1 MLQKFKQTLL
11 FSGLLCWLFAP
22 KANAQQLL
30 IEHQLFAPGTYAP
43 GQALEMADMD
53 GDGDLDLFTKDHAS
67 SSALIYLN
75 QQGIMDSLP
84 QVIESDI
91 ILRTYSLT
99 DWNADGLPDLLID
112 NYSAPKIY
120 IRYNLG
126 GLNFGPAQLLLDGSN
141 FIYLYQKDLNNDGFV
156 DLYNLY
162 SSVNNPT
169 LILVF
174 ENNGGLPSATPIQRN
189 WQTGTTVGFG
199 DLDGDGKLE
208 QIISNAIGGFYTEL
222 LILRDTGNYDFVID
236 QTINIVD
243 FSYGLIQVV
252 DLDKDG
258 RSEIIYV
265 SADVSWRII
274 RQTTLGQYV
283 DTPIGISGFA
293 NSPSELFSIYDF
305 DGNGF
310 EDLHIGTDLY
320 LNDQFNFTKI
330 ALQDAPAVSARFG
343 DTNADGILEAW
354 WAGLGIRSKDY
365 LGNGQYSATKV
376 FVQAWTVLGS
386 STAMDVENDGDID
399 FLFISA
405 FEYLV
410 LSRNN
415 NGNYTESVLYGFP
428 IYPNFMIQFDYNGD
442 GFMDFLA
449 GRLIF
454 QNDGQGNFAIPKD
467 ADLNYILL
475 PAGKPIGADD
485 FNNDGLGDIVM
496 YEDVNF
502 QPQTTFYL
510 NTGTG
515 SFVAVGAP
523 ISGEY
528 SGYYLKGTFHD
539 LDGDGWKEMILHREY
554 QYDADFSIFKN
565 HGGTSFEIR
574 HQGFGRF
581 AGVSDMNGD
590 GSTDLIS
597 VDRLADFWNPIPYG
611 VWMWPNE
618 GNGNFGLPKLINP
631 MNYGESLLPLIMI
644 DLTGDGLDD
653 LYLDG
658 LGVMANEGFKFGP
671 PIEQLPLSSN
681 YDYLGNVLP
690 IYGNIPKLDF
700 DGDGD
705 LDIWTY
711 GNRLGYL
718 EILLNSPNKI
728 IGRVF
733 FDNNANGI
741 QEPGENP
748 AGGIK
753 FGLDSLGSFAVS
765 DSSGR
770 FGIPTGG
777 EIGTFKVKVLDAQN
791 AHFDITTPIPTL
803 AQITTAQPTDTVQI
817 GLRISGGPKAALE
830 QALSN
835 HRCNETGRLWLAYT
849 GLTNGPSSGELKL
862 IFPNEI
868 GWQDMDS
875 LPGVTLQGKE
885 IHWPL
890 NQLPTLTTQGLWVD
904 FLMPNFQN
912 IGDTLRFVAEITLND
927 GINAITQRD
936 TLNTI
941 LTCAYDPND
950 KLIANIERFYVGDE
964 HYTLTAPELVE
975 YVVRFQNTGNDTA
988 NQVVILDNLSSVF
1001 DYSSFEF
1008 LSSSHPCRTNLDF
1021 TGLLRVEFPNIALP
1035 DSSNDVK
1042 GSMGY
1047 LKFAVSLKP
1056 NPPRNEPIRNI
1067 ARILF
1072 DQNPAILTNIAVFRI
1087 VDCAYFGAG
1096 ITLDDLQCEGDKY
1109 EIFVPTHGLEQT
1121 YQWTF
1126 NNQIISEADTA
1137 TYYLTQ
1143 LDNTIGLKINN
1154 ELCQLDTS
1162 FYFHSNGGYPDL
1174 QLSLDSSAAFCFGSP
1189 IEITSNMITEWYRN
1203 DTLAAIG
1210 YSYLATITQTLT
1222 AATSP
1227 LGQPCVAKKSIQLT
1241 AVPIANPLIL
1251 EGEPNIFINRC
1262 PGDSVRL
1269 STQLINGNWQWL
1281 LYDQTVG
1288 VIDSSRLAKFSFSI
1302 EQSPN
1307 ANITLTLDTLNCSVT
1322 DARIAQMIPEGDIQL
1337 WGDTVLCAGVN
1348 YANVYPFIDNSWFI
1362 TDSIYWYR
1370 DDALLQVQY
1379 FSSGFALQPLEPGEY
1394 TFVVFAACNRDTLH
1408 RQYYDIQDFVV
1419 EIEENGDSLFT
1430 SNGQPAIWYYAAS
1443 FDSSFQQLPDFQS
1456 FLAHLSSGYYCF
1468 WSPNGNCISL
1478 SDTVYYQS
1486 SGVSEQQY
1494 SAGLKIFPNPNAGV
1508 FNVALSEPAT
1518 FGLTLR
1524 ITDLA
1529 GRLLQEQATEH
1540 GSKQQ
1545 TVQAGLLPNGL
1556 YFLQV
1561 SADGKVLAVEKFV
1574 KQ

>member
-1 MLQKFKQTLL
+1 MLQKLKQTLL

-126 GLNFGPAQLLLDGSN
+126 GLNFGPAQLLLDGSD

-354 WAGLGIRSKDY
+354 WAGLSIRSKDY

-454 QNDGQGNFAIPKD
+454 
-467 ADLNYILL
+467 
-475 PAGKPIGADD
+475 
-485 FNNDGLGDIVM
+485 
-496 YEDVNF
+496 
-502 QPQTTFYL
+502 
-510 NTGTG
+510 
-515 SFVAVGAP
+515 
-523 ISGEY
+523 
-528 SGYYLKGTFHD
+528 
-539 LDGDGWKEMILHREY
+539 
-554 QYDADFSIFKN
+554 
-565 HGGTSFEIR
+565 
-574 HQGFGRF
+574 
-581 AGVSDMNGD
+581 
-590 GSTDLIS
+590 
-597 VDRLADFWNPIPYG
+597 
-611 VWMWPNE
+611 
-618 GNGNFGLPKLINP
+618 
-631 MNYGESLLPLIMI
+631 
-644 DLTGDGLDD
+644 
-653 LYLDG
+653 
-658 LGVMANEGFKFGP
+658 
-671 PIEQLPLSSN
+671 
-681 YDYLGNVLP
+681 
-690 IYGNIPKLDF
+690 
-700 DGDGD
+700 
-705 LDIWTY
+705 
-711 GNRLGYL
+711 
-718 EILLNSPNKI
+718 
-728 IGRVF
+728 
-733 FDNNANGI
+733 
-741 QEPGENP
+741 
-748 AGGIK
+748 
-753 FGLDSLGSFAVS
+753 
-765 DSSGR
+765 
-770 FGIPTGG
+770 
-777 EIGTFKVKVLDAQN
+777 
-791 AHFDITTPIPTL
+791 
-803 AQITTAQPTDTVQI
+803 
-817 GLRISGGPKAALE
+817 
-830 QALSN
+830 
-835 HRCNETGRLWLAYT
+835 
-849 GLTNGPSSGELKL
+849 
-862 IFPNEI
+862 PNEI

-927 GINAITQRD
+927 GANAITQRD
-936 TLNTI
+936 TLTTI

-1251 EGEPNIFINRC
+1251 EGEPNIFITR
-1262 PGDSVRL
+1262 
-1269 STQLINGNWQWL
+1269 
-1281 LYDQTVG
+1281 
-1288 VIDSSRLAKFSFSI
+1288 
-1302 EQSPN
+1302 
-1307 ANITLTLDTLNCSVT
+1307 
-1322 DARIAQMIPEGDIQL
+1322 
-1337 WGDTVLCAGVN
+1337 
-1348 YANVYPFIDNSWFI
+1348 
-1362 TDSIYWYR
+1362 
-1370 DDALLQVQY
+1370 
-1379 FSSGFALQPLEPGEY
+1379 
-1394 TFVVFAACNRDTLH
+1394 
-1408 RQYYDIQDFVV
+1408 
-1419 EIEENGDSLFT
+1419 
-1430 SNGQPAIWYYAAS
+1430 
-1443 FDSSFQQLPDFQS
+1443 
-1456 FLAHLSSGYYCF
+1456 
-1468 WSPNGNCISL
+1468 
-1478 SDTVYYQS
+1478 
-1486 SGVSEQQY
+1486 
-1494 SAGLKIFPNPNAGV
+1494 
-1508 FNVALSEPAT
+1508 
-1518 FGLTLR
+1518 
-1524 ITDLA
+1524 
-1529 GRLLQEQATEH
+1529 
-1540 GSKQQ
+1540 
-1545 TVQAGLLPNGL
+1545 
-1556 YFLQV
+1556 
-1561 SADGKVLAVEKFV
+1561 
-1574 KQ
+1574 